1 MKADTLRGQ
10 QSRGHRTG
18 PGVPQGPP
26 VASSVCEG
34 LLRWPEH
41 RSFLRQM
48 RSRGRERRQRSA
60 SLPPGARKAATWGPW
75 TGLERPSAHVDL
87 PSVSTSEGPWGA
99 LPSEL
104 APDLP
109 APPRPTSITCTAE
122 PGGRPPTPSAGTPE
136 LLPMSPALTAQPRG
150 LGSPRSAGFSVTPPY
165 SSLPRRTFRFILLLK
180 LSNACT
186 WSKTQP
192 VATVWTYDVPSV
204 PSPAPGVSGE
214 GPHTR
219 PPCHVLQRCCTV
231 AGGLLGTETAKRTVS
246 RSRGQTSKTE
256 VSAGPSCPGGAGG
269 RGCPGLSPRM
279 DSPLRFV
286 GSRASPAPRAALC
299 GCSFR
304 RTPVTVRSG
313 PPSPV

>member
-26 VASSVCEG
+26 VASSGCEG

-180 LSNACT
+180 LT
-186 WSKTQP
+186 L
-192 VATVWTYDVPSV
+192 
-204 PSPAPGVSGE
+204 APGLKLSRWRQC
-214 GPHTR
+214 GPTMSPQSR
-219 PPCHVLQRCCTV
+219 LQRPGSPGRDPTPGPRV
-231 AGGLLGTETAKRTVS
+231 MSS
-246 RSRGQTSKTE
+246 RD
-256 VSAGPSCPGGAGG
+256 AALWPGGCWGQKQ
-269 RGCPGLSPRM
+269 RSELSLGLEARRPR
-279 DSPLRFV
+279 PRCRQ
-286 GSRASPAPRAALC
+286 GRAALEALV
-299 GCSFR
+299 GGGVLGSL
-304 RTPVTVRSG
+304 PGWTVRSG
-313 PPSPV
+313 LWGHAPAPPRVPPFADVLLEGHQSQ